1 MAKSSNKVA
10 KAAEKR
16 TNLSQSD
23 FPSATLRDA
32 LRLPRALIENY
43 AGGPAAPHDVA
54 LAIELS
60 PTSSQW
66 RMLAGCAL
74 AYGLT
79 TGSFSADRIGV
90 SDLGRRIIAPTT
102 EGDDFSAS
110 VEAIMKPRIQREF
123 FQKYDKNK
131 FPREEIAKNVLA
143 QLGIPRDRIDSCL
156 NILIEN
162 GKEHRIVRETKT
174 GLFVAV
180 ESTSR
185 RHQQNPLEEDE
196 PEATNVL
203 PIPLDS
209 KAATAAALNNRVF
222 ISHGKNRKIL
232 EQLKT
237 VISYGNFEPVVSI
250 DNETASKPIP
260 DKVLDDMRSSA
271 FAVIHIEDEKTL
283 LDEAG
288 EKHVYLN
295 QNVLVEI
302 GAAMALHKGR
312 FVLLVKEGVQLPS
325 NLQGLYQ
332 CRYSGDTLDFDA
344 TMRLLKAFND
354 FRGKV

>member
-1 MAKSSNKVA
+1 MAKANLKP
-10 KAAEKR
+10 EKR
-16 TNLSQSD
+16 VQISQSD
-23 FPSATLRDA
+23 FPSATLTDA
-32 LRLPRALIENY
+32 LRIPRALLDNY
-43 AGGPAAPHDVA
+43 AGGPAAPYDVA
-54 LAIELS
+54 MAIDLS

-79 TGSFSADRIGV
+79 TGSFSAENINL
-90 SDLGRRIIAPTT
+90 SDLGRRIVARTS
-102 EGDDFSAS
+102 EGDDVAACI
-110 VEAIMKPRIQREF
+110 EALLRPRIQREF

-131 FPREEIAKNVLA
+131 FPKEDIAKNVLA
-143 QLGIPRDRIDSCL
+143 QLGIPRDRLDNYLS
-156 NILIEN
+156 ILIQN
-162 GKEHRIVRETKT
+162 GKEYGLIRETKT
-174 GLFVAV
+174 GPFVAM
-180 ESTSR
+180 EIGRSR
-185 RHQQNPLEEDE
+185 ASSLSDLNLEQADDD
-196 PEATNVL
+196 TNVL
-203 PIPLDS
+203 PIPLET
-209 KAATAAALNNRVF
+209 KATTAAALNNRVF

-283 LDEAG
+283 LDESG
-288 EKHVYLN
+288 EQRTYLN
-295 QNVLVEI
+295 QNVLIEI
-302 GAAMALHKGR
+302 GAAMALHRGR
-312 FVLLVKEGVQLPS
+312 FVLLVKDGVQLPS

-332 CRYSGDTLDFDA
+332 CRYSGETLDFDA

-354 FRGKV
+354 FRGKST